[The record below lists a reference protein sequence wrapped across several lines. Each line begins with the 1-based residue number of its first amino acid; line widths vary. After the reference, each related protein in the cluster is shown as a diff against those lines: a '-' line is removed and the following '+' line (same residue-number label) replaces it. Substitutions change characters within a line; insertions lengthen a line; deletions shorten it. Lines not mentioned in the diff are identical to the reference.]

1 MKITH
6 RLPWNMSYAY
16 TEVVYDTDDPE
27 ITGSLEEALTNIAY
41 HAVSLEQAFVDAG
54 GGPQHPDG
62 KFVQEAEHLGATHA
76 DVQRQQQA
84 GTAAPTMQTSLQ
96 RGNVKVWPGDVW
108 SKSACGECGYEML
121 YKPRGNRRLP
131 DWASGS
137 LDCTGGCKN
146 DKGYPASQLVKKGE
160 EGVFL
165 NG

>member
-1 MKITH
+1 MKVTQ
-6 RLPWNMSYAY
+6 RLPWAMPYGY
-16 TEVVYDTDDPE
+16 TEVVYDPDE
-27 ITGSLEEALTNIAY
+27 VQNLEEMLTTAAY
-41 HAVSLEQAFVDAG
+41 HAVSMEAAYVEAG
-54 GGPQHPDG
+54 GGPQHG
-62 KFVQEAEHLGATHA
+62 HLVHEAESLGATRV